1 MDIKFYIQLLKDN
14 KIDSEDNIQNKTKK
28 KIFLFIVNN
37 IDEYG
42 YINSTESVYNEL
54 TKLIIFIANN
64 YYLDICDYIK
74 EIFNTHIF
82 KSFKP
87 NESILYNIFF
97 EKLAIDTS
105 ALEISNIYYN
115 IISKI
120 IFEIYLIGTT
130 LNDLNNYYKYNNK
143 LIGINPQRIKVLN
156 DIIQKYDYFQNKFSA
171 NSYKL
176 LIQGHL
182 MYNLDKYGNKIII
195 ENLFTVF
202 SRIVLEFVKNEI
214 SNEKMAEYFDDLWNC
229 YYAPSTPMF
238 YNALK
243 SRYNM
248 LTSCFIIN
256 VEDNID
262 SIGKFYK
269 KIINILKFNSGIGVI
284 LSKIRAVDRP
294 VMDYDTKSNGIFN
307 YIDIITLFSEQFK
320 NYYKKRNTSINITL
334 SIDHPDI
341 LNFLNLKL
349 NTHSK
354 NGIPYNNIFQ
364 TVSIPDEFIY
374 RYLNK
379 KNWYLISPEQHING
393 VHLYDVYG
401 EQYSELYNKMINSE
415 NIDKIEIDPSI
426 IFNKITNIM
435 IQTGGPFLFFK
446 DVINETCNFKDIIN
460 GTNLCTEIL
469 IPSNDE
475 ETACCNIISLNLKE
489 FVKNNT
495 FNFNLLISKIHNIVE
510 VLNIVIDNTFYS
522 DPSCKTSNFKHR
534 PIAIGIQGLANLLEI
549 LDIPYIQGKEL
560 YRKIIECMYFES
572 LRKSNELAKL
582 YPEKVVIKEYEY
594 SYEKYF
600 KYQQRKK
607 NNLIK
612 NGLGKLSH
620 EINLDEYKPSYISE
634 SELIDLKKNINE
646 FGLIN
651 SLFIGLMP
659 TSLSSGIYNNSE
671 SFEPFQFNI
680 YKKTYASYD
689 ILTYNEYLVKDLI
702 NLKYFNHLDV
712 LSALQVVNGDIN
724 ELNNI
729 PQEIRK
735 NLIKKHTTLNNIKTS
750 DYINFHSYID
760 QFVDQGISFNLSINN
775 NEHKIIL
782 KSLIDLWLNG
792 KKTIYYYRTQL
803 NIDPLVFNSNINTYI
818 NKKFSISCN
827 SCQ

>member
-1 MDIKFYIQLLKDN
+1 MDIKLYILLLKDN
-14 KIDSEDNIQNKTKK
+14 KVDNENNIQNITKK
-28 KIFLFIVNN
+28 KIFTFIANN
-37 IDEYG
+37 IDEWG
-42 YINSTESVYNEL
+42 YISSTDNIYNDL
-54 TKLIIFIANN
+54 TTLIIFIAEK
-64 YYLDICDYIK
+64 YYPKEYVYIK
-74 EIFNTHIF
+74 EIVDVHVYKTF
-82 KSFKP
+82 KAK
-87 NESILYNIFF
+87 EQILYNTFF
-97 EKLAIDTS
+97 EKLAMDIS
-105 ALEISNIYYN
+105 ALEMSNIYYN

-130 LNDLNNYYKYNNK
+130 LNDLNDYYKYNNK
-143 LIGINPQRIKVLN
+143 LIDINPQRIKTLN
-156 DIIQKYDYFQNKFSA
+156 NIIQKCDYFNNKFSV

-195 ENLFTVF
+195 ENVLTTYA
-202 SRIVLEFVKNEI
+202 RIVLEFVKNEP
-214 SNEKMAEYFDDLWNC
+214 SNEKMAEYLYDLWNS
-229 YYAPSTPMF
+229 YYAPATPMF

-248 LTSCFIIN
+248 LTSCFILN

-294 VMDYDTKSNGIFN
+294 VMNYDTKSNGIFN

-334 SIDHPDI
+334 SLDHPDI

-349 NTHSK
+349 NTYSK
-354 NGIPYNNIFQ
+354 NGIPYSNIFQ

-374 RYLNK
+374 RYLTK
-379 KNWYLISPEQHING
+379 KTWYLISPEQHING
-393 VHLYDVYG
+393 VHLYEVYG
-401 EQYSELYNKMINSE
+401 EEYSELYNKMINSD
-415 NIDKIEIDPSI
+415 NIDKIQIDPSI
-426 IFNKITNIM
+426 IFNKIVNIM
-435 IQTGGPFLFFK
+435 IQTGGPFIFFK
-446 DVINETCNFKDIIN
+446 DVINETCNFKDVIN

-475 ETACCNIISLNLKE
+475 ETACCNIISINLKE
-489 FVKNNT
+489 FVKNN
-495 FNFNLLISKIHNIVE
+495 NFDFDLLISKIHNIVE
-510 VLNIVIDNTFYS
+510 ILNIVIDNTFYS
-522 DPSCKTSNFKHR
+522 DQTCKTSNLKHR
-534 PIAIGIQGLANLLEI
+534 PIAIGIQGLANLFEI
-549 LDIPYIQGKEL
+549 LNIPYIQGKEL

-572 LRKSNELAKL
+572 LKKSNELAKL
-582 YPEKVVIKEYEY
+582 YPDKVVIKDYEF
-594 SYEKYF
+594 SHEKYF
-600 KYQQRKK
+600 KYQQKK
-607 NNLIK
+607 ISNLIK
-612 NGLGKLSH
+612 KGLGKLSH
-620 EINLDEYKPSYISE
+620 GINLQEYKPCYISE
-634 SELIDLKKNINE
+634 PELNDLKQKIKD

-702 NLKYFNHLDV
+702 DLKYFNHLNV
-712 LSALQVVNGDIN
+712 LSALQLVNGNIDQ
-724 ELNNI
+724 LNNI
-729 PQEIRK
+729 PPEVRK

-750 DYINFHSYID
+750 DYINFHNYID
-760 QFVDQGISFNLSINN
+760 QFVDQGISFNISITN

-803 NIDPLVFNSNINTYI
+803 SIDPLVFNSNINTLI
-818 NKKFSISCN
+818 NKKKSISCN